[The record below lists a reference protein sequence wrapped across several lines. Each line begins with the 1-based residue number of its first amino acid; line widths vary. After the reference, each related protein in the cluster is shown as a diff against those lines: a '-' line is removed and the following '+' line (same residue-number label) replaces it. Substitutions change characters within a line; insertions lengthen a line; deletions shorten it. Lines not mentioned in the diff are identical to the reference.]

1 MLGSLFREKSVWS
14 DVLRGKYQRDTD
26 FVTMIQ
32 FQLGLQTRSLWK
44 VMVKLWPEIVRNSF
58 WSIGNGKNIDAWKQN
73 KLDSDMNIS
82 ELSIVIL

>member
-73 KLDSDMNIS
+73 MLDSDMNIS